1 MSRLYHWHFFNF
13 RTKLQNYCSCFDWQI
28 LTGARL
34 CHSAEKEW
42 GDGIRGLS
50 LSAARYALMRLEEG
64 PPHTKNWRY
73 DTCCFIVVL
82 INIEMNNMSVLVLPF
97 SQLMCF
103 SSSQLSDNKKCLW
116 IHINTSTFHAVFPP
130 SLFPNKDFYLAHSA
144 ISFITALFDS
154 SPLSLPCI
162 RFYFSS
168 GPCYHFLS
176 PLLSPLF
183 RPQLLVLVSTDAEQN
198 VEQPRLLSLTN
209 QLKAG
214 KGLTIVG
221 TALEGTFLENYDQTQ
236 RAEQVGGLIERLP
249 FLHLKLFKIILWNIT
264 FLDHRQ

>member
-1 MSRLYHWHFFNF
+1 MLWFLVIMLHCVKLSSKRGFVSVGCLYHCHFLNSQWSC
-13 RTKLQNYCSCFDWQI
+13 KNCCSCFDWQI
-28 LTGARL
+28 LIGTCL

-73 DTCCFIVVL
+73 DTRMLCCCTMTL
-82 INIEMNNMSVLVLPF
+82 ITVGINHMSVRFLIYSHNRTLLVTAVGESSICKFILTSTFLAIFFLFLSFQTRTYLAISAFPFPVALFVF
-97 SQLMCF
+97 SQLFLFF
-103 SSSQLSDNKKCLW
+103 SFL
-116 IHINTSTFHAVFPP
+116 
-130 SLFPNKDFYLAHSA
+130 
-144 ISFITALFDS
+144 
-154 SPLSLPCI
+154 
-162 RFYFSS
+162 FYFFSTPS
-168 GPCYHFLS
+168 YHFLS
-176 PLLSPLF
+176 SLISLLF

-221 TALEGTFLENYDQTQ
+221 TALGGTFLNNYEQAQ
-236 RAEQVGGLIERLP
+236 RAEQVML
-249 FLHLKLFKIILWNIT
+249 
-264 FLDHRQ
+264 